1 MRVKCKLGQESQK
14 GFSLVTT
21 LFIIVVLAVLGSY
34 MVSMVT
40 TQNQSTALSIQGL
53 RAWYAAVSGFEW
65 VAYQLDPS
73 VNGNCPTIP
82 TTMTIEGFT
91 VKVTNCDPYSITEAG
106 KSYTLYD
113 ISVLSERGNYGDVD
127 FVSRKIQA
135 TVSGL

>member
-1 MRVKCKLGQESQK
+1 M
-14 GFSLVTT
+14 
-21 LFIIVVLAVLGSY
+21 
-34 MVSMVT
+34 
-40 TQNQSTALSIQGL
+40 
-53 RAWYAAVSGFEW
+53 
-65 VAYQLDPS
+65 P
-73 VNGNCPTIP
+73 
-82 TTMTIEGFT
+82 TMTIEGFT